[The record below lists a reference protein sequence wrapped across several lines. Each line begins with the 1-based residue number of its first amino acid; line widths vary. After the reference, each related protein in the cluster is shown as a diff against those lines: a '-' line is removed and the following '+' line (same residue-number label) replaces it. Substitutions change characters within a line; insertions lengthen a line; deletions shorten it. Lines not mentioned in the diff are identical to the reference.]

1 MNCQNTFI
9 GVWILP
15 NGNIIY
21 TDNDLSH
28 YKALTSCGCIHNI
41 RKIAKKIQWTKYE
54 LDNFLNSD
62 EVYIA
67 FKLGYIR
74 ITKFKTQIGI

>member
-1 MNCQNTFI
+1 MERKAIIQQN
-9 GVWILP
+9 
-15 NGNIIY
+15 